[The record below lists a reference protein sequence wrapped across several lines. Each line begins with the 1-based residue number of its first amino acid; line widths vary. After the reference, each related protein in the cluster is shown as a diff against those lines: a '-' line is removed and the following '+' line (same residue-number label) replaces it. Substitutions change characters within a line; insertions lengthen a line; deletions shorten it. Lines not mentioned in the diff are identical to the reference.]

1 MTTMQKCSWILL
13 CIGTLAVAGCAT
25 SGNDS
30 LRKETKASVDQ
41 KIIDHKTTMNEVRAI
56 FGAPMST
63 SFTDGGNAIWTYEIS
78 HLSADATSYIPVVS
92 MFAGSS
98 SGTKKTLT
106 ILFDQNNVVI
116 KHQMTESPVKVRTG
130 LFNQ

>member
-1 MTTMQKCSWILL
+1 MKKWMMVAVL
-13 CIGTLAVAGCAT
+13 VAGCAT
-25 SGNDS
+25 AGNDS
-30 LRKETKASVDQ
+30 LREESSRSVDQ
-41 KIIDHKTTMNEVRAI
+41 KIVDHRTTQSEVKDM
-56 FGAPMST
+56 FGAPMTT
-63 SFTDGGNAIWTYEIS
+63 SFTDAGNAIWTFELS
-78 HLSADATSYIPVVS
+78 HMSMDAVSYIPVVS

-106 ILFDQNNVVI
+106 ILFDGKNIVV